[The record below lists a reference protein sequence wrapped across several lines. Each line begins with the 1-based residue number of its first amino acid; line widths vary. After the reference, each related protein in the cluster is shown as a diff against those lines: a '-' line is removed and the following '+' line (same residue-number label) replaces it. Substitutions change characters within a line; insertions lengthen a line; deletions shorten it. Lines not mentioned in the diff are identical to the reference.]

1 MPDSFSLHPAQPDEE
16 SSLSWVWKLFGAS
29 TRKEKTT
36 SITIPKYT
44 SDPMNEI
51 NLATALQYGTAQG
64 ILPLQKFLKEF
75 SAKIYQPG
83 YSDFTTLVHT
93 GNTDGWGRVVLTL
106 CNPGEMILTEEWTYP
121 SAVATCQP
129 YGINPVPIAMDAEG
143 MRADD
148 LYKTLAEWDESAR
161 GAPRWDASRMYS
173 HEHPSNAVL
182 RPHVMYT
189 VPVGQNPS
197 GAVRKFAPS
206 SRGLGPYLRVDHGF
220 EAQAGDLRRLRQV
233 R

>member
-1 MPDSFSLHPAQPDEE
+1 MPDSFSLHPAQPEEE

-44 SDPMNEI
+44 SDPMNDI
-51 NLATALQYGTAQG
+51 NLAVALQYGTAQG

-75 SAKIYQPG
+75 SSKIYQPG

-93 GNTDGWGRVVLTL
+93 GNTDGWARVVLTL
-106 CNPGEMILTEEWTYP
+106 CNPGEMMLTEEWTYP

-129 YGINPVPIAMDAEG
+129 YGISPVPIAMDSEG

-148 LYKTLAEWDESAR
+148 LYKTLAEWDESVR
-161 GAPRWDASRMYS
+161 GAPRYAEPTSRLS
-173 HEHPSNAVL
+173 D
-182 RPHVMYT
+182 T
-189 VPVGQNPS
+189 T
-197 GAVRKFAPS
+197 
-206 SRGLGPYLRVDHGF
+206 
-220 EAQAGDLRRLRQV
+220 
-233 R
+233 